1 MATHLTTD
9 QAAHY
14 RDHGYLSPLPAL
26 EPAETHA
33 LRRRFDELRAR
44 HGGTL
49 PRTINT
55 RPHLILKWL
64 DDLIRD
70 PRVLDPV
77 ESILGPD
84 ILCWASGFFAK
95 APGDGSFVS
104 WHQDATYWG
113 LSSNDVVTAWIAFS
127 PSTPQTGCMRVVPG
141 SQARQ
146 LTHRDTFAADNLLS
160 RGQEIAVDVDERD
173 AVDIVLTPGEMSL
186 HHVLIVHGS
195 APNRGADW
203 RIGFTARYIPT
214 RLRQLSPLRDSA
226 MLVRGS
232 DRYKHFD
239 LEPRPAADFAPEA
252 VAWHREAL
260 ERLNT
265 ITGTGAAQPMRAT

>member
-1 MATHLTTD
+1 MARPLTAD

-14 RDHGYLSPLPAL
+14 RDNGYLFPLPAL
-26 EPAETHA
+26 EGGETHA

-49 PRTINT
+49 PRAINT

-113 LSSNDVVTAWIAFS
+113 LSSNEVVTAWIAFS
-127 PSTPQTGCMRVVPG
+127 PSTVETGCMRVVPG

-146 LTHRDTFAADNLLS
+146 LGHRDTFGADNLLS
-160 RGQEIAVDVDERD
+160 RGQEISADVDERD
-173 AVDIVLTPGEMSL
+173 AIDIVLAPGEMSL

-232 DRYKHFD
+232 DRYGHFD

-252 VAWHREAL
+252 FAYHREAL
-260 ERLNT
+260 ERLNA
-265 ITGTGAAQPMRAT
+265 ITGAGAAQAMRAS

>member
-1 MATHLTTD
+1 MASPLTPD

-14 RDHGYLSPLPAL
+14 RDNGYLFPLPAL
-26 EPAETHA
+26 EAGETRE

-44 HGGTL
+44 HGGAL
-49 PRTINT
+49 PRAINT

-70 PRVLDPV
+70 PRVLAPV

-113 LSSNDVVTAWIAFS
+113 LSANDVVTAWIAFT

-141 SQARQ
+141 SQAYQ
-146 LTHRDTFAADNLLS
+146 LAHRDTFAADNLLS
-160 RGQEIAVDVDERD
+160 RGQEIAVDVNERD
-173 AVDIVLTPGEMSL
+173 AVDIVLAPGEMSL

-195 APNRGADW
+195 AQNCGADW

-214 RLRQLSPLRDSA
+214 QLRQLSPVRDSA

-232 DRYKHFD
+232 DRFGHFD

-252 VAWHREAL
+252 VAYHREAL
-260 ERLNT
+260 ARLDT
-265 ITGTGAAQPMRAT
+265 ITGAGAAQPMRAS

>member
-9 QAAHY
+9 QAAQC
-14 RDHGYLSPLPAL
+14 RDKGYVSPLPAL
-26 EPAETHA
+26 EAAETHA

-44 HGGTL
+44 FGGTL

-55 RPHLILKWL
+55 RPHLILTWL

-146 LTHRDTFAADNLLS
+146 LGHRDTFEADNLLS
-160 RGQEIAVDVDERD
+160 RGQEIAADVDERD
-173 AVDIVLTPGEMSL
+173 AVDIVLAPGEMSL

-203 RIGFTARYIPT
+203 RIGFTARFIPT
-214 RLRQLSPLRDSA
+214 CLRQLSPVRDTA
-226 MLVRGS
+226 MLVRRS
-232 DRYKHFD
+232 DSFGHFD
-239 LEPRPAADFAPEA
+239 LEPRPAADFATEA
-252 VAWHREAL
+252 VAYHGEAL
-260 ERLNT
+260 ARLNT
-265 ITGTGAAQPMRAT
+265 ITSTGAAQAMRAS